1 MSIESKIPSREH
13 PSPRQ
18 SAYDATVQSA
28 SGEHVENR
36 ETDTDSP
43 NKEIAKPEFDVV
55 QARPERS
62 ERHQ

>member
-1 MSIESKIPSREH
+1 MSIEEKLPTREN

-18 SAYDATVQSA
+18 SSGDATA
-28 SGEHVENR
+28 KPARGEHLENR

-55 QARPERS
+55 DPRPEHAR
-62 ERHQ
+62 